1 MKEIQESSPKL
12 RPALRLIIL
21 QRIVSR
27 IARSW
32 PVGTGER
39 FAGKSNYVEGPNRE
53 RLQKLLQKVRRDASL
68 AAMNMFD
75 FLGNLLDT
83 TDFPARWHCGQ
94 WTTGHGLLHIVSDL
108 GVWSAYITIPCVLIY
123 FMQQRK
129 DLPFRTVFWL
139 FVAFILACGSTH
151 LMEAVIFWWPAYRLA
166 GVIKLFTAIVSW
178 TTVFAL
184 APIIPQALALRSPEA
199 LQREVDERRR
209 VEAELRAAQRDLEAR
224 VSARTEELASANQA
238 LRMEVIQ
245 RQHAQEQA
253 EFANR
258 MKDEFLAT
266 LSHELR
272 TPLTAIVGWAAL
284 LKTDQLG
291 PEETGRAI
299 ETIARN
305 ARLQTRLIEDLL
317 DVSRIVSGKLRIES
331 QAVDV
336 KKVIEAAI
344 ASTAPLADSKS
355 IKIERS
361 YADDAA
367 FVLGD
372 AARLQQVAW
381 NLLSNAVKFTPVGGA
396 ISVQTSRAGN
406 NAVIRIAD
414 NGEGIAPDLLPFV
427 FDRFRQADS
436 STTRRHGGLGLGLAI
451 VRHLVELHGG
461 QVSIESAG
469 TGHGA
474 TVTVI
479 LPNLAAAA
487 SPAARLLEE
496 MFAEVPD
503 NAAGDLTGRSALV
516 VDDDPDTLGVL
527 ERILKGRGAKVVTA
541 SSANQAIET
550 LGAQQPDVLVSDIG
564 MPDGDGYHL
573 IRQVR
578 ALENVNRHIPAVALT
593 AFARAQDQACVIQA
607 GFQAYLRKPIDPAE
621 LTSAIATLLNAEAG
635 PTPGR

>member
-1 MKEIQESSPKL
+1 M
-12 RPALRLIIL
+12 PA
-21 QRIVSR
+21 SR
-27 IARSW
+27 SELADR
-32 PVGTGER
+32 TGER
-39 FAGKSNYVEGPNRE
+39 FAGKSNYVEGPNGE
-53 RLQKLLQKVRRDASL
+53 RLQKLLQKARRVASL

-75 FLGNLLDT
+75 FLGNLFDT
-83 TDFPARWHCGQ
+83 TDFPARWHCGH
-94 WTTGHGLLHIVSDL
+94 WTTGHGWLHIASDL

-123 FMQQRK
+123 FMLQRK

-224 VSARTEELASANQA
+224 VSARTEELASTNQA

-291 PEETGRAI
+291 PEETARAI

-331 QAVDV
+331 QTVEV

-344 ASTAPLADSKS
+344 ASTAPLADTKS

-367 FVLGD
+367 FVQGD

-381 NLLSNAVKFTPVGGA
+381 NLLSNAVKFTPAGGA

-461 QVSIESAG
+461 QVSIESPGAAHG
-469 TGHGA
+469 T

-479 LPNLAAAA
+479 LPNLAAASA
-487 SPAARLLEE
+487 VSPTARLLDE
-496 MFAEVPD
+496 MFADVPD
-503 NAAGDLTGRSALV
+503 SAAGDLTGRSALV

-527 ERILKGRGAKVVTA
+527 ERILTGSGAKVVTA

-564 MPDGDGYHL
+564 MPDGDGNHL

-578 ALENVNRHIPAVALT
+578 ALENANRHIPAVALP
-593 AFARAQDQACVIQA
+593 AFARAQAHASVIHA

-621 LTSAIATLLNAEAG
+621 LPSAIATLLNADAG
-635 PTPGR
+635 PTPAH

>member
-1 MKEIQESSPKL
+1 
-12 RPALRLIIL
+12 
-21 QRIVSR
+21 
-27 IARSW
+27 
-32 PVGTGER
+32 
-39 FAGKSNYVEGPNRE
+39 
-53 RLQKLLQKVRRDASL
+53 
-68 AAMNMFD
+68 
-75 FLGNLLDT
+75 
-83 TDFPARWHCGQ
+83 
-94 WTTGHGLLHIVSDL
+94 
-108 GVWSAYITIPCVLIY
+108 
-123 FMQQRK
+123 
-129 DLPFRTVFWL
+129 
-139 FVAFILACGSTH
+139 
-151 LMEAVIFWWPAYRLA
+151 MEAVIFWWPAYRLA

-209 VEAELRAAQRDLEAR
+209 VEAELRAVQRDLEAR

-291 PEETGRAI
+291 PEETARAI

-331 QAVDV
+331 QTVDV

-367 FVLGD
+367 FVQGD

-396 ISVQTSRAGN
+396 ISVQTSRAEN
-406 NAVIRIAD
+406 NAVIRISD
-414 NGEGIAPDLLPFV
+414 NGEGIASDLLPFV

-461 QVSIESAG
+461 QVSIESPGAG
-469 TGHGA
+469 RGT

-479 LPNLAAAA
+479 LPNLAAASA
-487 SPAARLLEE
+487 VSPTTRLLDE

-503 NAAGDLTGRSALV
+503 SAAGDLTGRSALV

-527 ERILKGRGAKVVTA
+527 ERILTGRGAKVVTA
-541 SSANQAIET
+541 SSATQAIET
-550 LGAQQPDVLVSDIG
+550 LGAEQPDVLVSDIG

-578 ALENVNRHIPAVALT
+578 ALENDNRNIPAVALT

-621 LTSAIATLLNAEAG
+621 LTSAIATLLNADAG
-635 PTPGR
+635 PTPAH